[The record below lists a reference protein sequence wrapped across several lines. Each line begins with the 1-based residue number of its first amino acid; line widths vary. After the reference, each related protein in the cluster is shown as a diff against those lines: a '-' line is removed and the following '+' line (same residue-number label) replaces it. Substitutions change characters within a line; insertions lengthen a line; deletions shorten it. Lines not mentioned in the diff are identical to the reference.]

1 MTPAEQYRTL
11 AAKIRANARV
21 LDSATNHAV
30 EWEHLAACYDR
41 LAEQAERNERFDL
54 TYEPILRPDGG
65 PEGEP
70 AEQLIQNGHRL
81 S

>member
-11 AAKIRANARV
+11 AAKMRANLRMMAR
-21 LDSATNHAV
+21 SSHA

-54 TYEPILRPDGG
+54 THEPILR
-65 PEGEP
+65 
-70 AEQLIQNGHRL
+70 R
-81 S
+81 

>member
-11 AAKIRANARV
+11 AAKMRANLRMM
-21 LDSATNHAV
+21 DRSSHA

-54 TYEPILRPDGG
+54 THEPIPR
-65 PEGEP
+65 
-70 AEQLIQNGHRL
+70 
-81 S
+81 